1 MNKRK
6 RLVVWTSLT
15 AIGAVI
21 GPIAAQAEVDA
32 VYKTSNLQ
40 GDAAAG
46 AIVLAQAG
54 GEGGEGGGE
63 GGEAGIDP
71 GLVGRDPVAYLT
83 ALDVIRAHYLAGA
96 AAYAA
101 GDHEAGTEM
110 FAHPIGEVY
119 VDLEPVLTE
128 LGADPFAAALDR
140 TVAVAGEGASIDE
153 VEAAAAEVG
162 AALDAAAGHAP
173 GKVSLEAQAATVAE
187 MIDRAALQYRLAMAG
202 DEPGGAYLDG
212 YGFAQAAAARA
223 EAIMAELKAKK
234 PRAAEATG
242 AALATL
248 DAAYPGIAP
257 PASDAPPPGEVLA
270 AASNAVLS
278 LSSL

>member
-15 AIGAVI
+15 AIGAVVA
-21 GPIAAQAEVDA
+21 PTAVQAEVDA
-32 VYKTSNLQ
+32 AYKTSKSSH
-40 GDAAAG
+40 AAAG

-63 GGEAGIDP
+63 GGEGGIDP

-101 GDHEAGTEM
+101 GDHEAGAEM

-119 VDLEPVLTE
+119 VDLEPVLMT
-128 LGADPFAAALDR
+128 LGAKPFAAALDR
-140 TVAVAGEGASIDE
+140 TVAAAGEGAPLSE
-153 VEAAAAEVG
+153 VEAAAGEVG

-173 GKVSLEAQAATVAE
+173 GEAGLKAQAMTVAE

-202 DEPGGAYLDG
+202 GEAGEAYLDG

-234 PRAAEATG
+234 PRAAEAAG

-248 DAAYPGIAP
+248 NAAYPGIAP
-257 PASDAPPPGEVLA
+257 PASSAPEPGKVLA
-270 AASNAVLS
+270 AASNAVLNMGS
-278 LSSL
+278 L